1 MILLE
6 IPLATTPLLLFGNNA
21 KAEPINEIILAQ
33 SKRCLE
39 PGERKQ
45 ITYQIEGIEREIKQ
59 LEYRIKEL
67 EKKFSEWQEERRRLY
82 PLFVRYTV
90 VYPRENGGRRHPKD
104 QEIKR
109 EYDYAGQQLI
119 SINKKMDEISAKISK
134 LQNTIS
140 SLQRYLNLP
149 DCVNL
154 CRLHPFLCSNDP
166 ALDNL
171 RGAPAR

>member
-59 LEYRIKEL
+59 LEDRIKEL
-67 EKKFSEWQEERRRLY
+67 EKQFSDWQEERNRLRQ
-82 PLFVRYTV
+82 LFLVYIV
-90 VYPRENGGRRHPKD
+90 VYPQRNGGRRHPKD
-104 QEIKR
+104 QEIR
-109 EYDYAGQQLI
+109 RDYDYAGNQLV

-140 SLQRYLNLP
+140 SLQRDLNLP
-149 DCVNL
+149 DCVNI
-154 CRLHPFLCSNDP
+154 CRIHPILCSNDP
-166 ALDNL
+166 TIRDNI
-171 RGAPAR
+171 RGR